1 MEIST
6 SAKKYDPTY
15 NVIFRAFRTSDVT
28 QFAKVEAKD
37 SFAKWFDVEG
47 TFVKKPF
54 DNWLGQNIVKAEV
67 QLTSGKKKK

>member
-6 SAKKYDPTY
+6 SVKKYDPTY
-15 NVIFRAFRTSDVT
+15 RVTFRAYRTSDVS
-28 QFAKVEAKD
+28 QLAKVEAQE
-37 SFAKWFDVEG
+37 SFAKWFDAEG

-54 DNWLGQNIVKAEV
+54 DNWLGQNIIKAEV